1 MAGLPQLNSFVS
13 KFLNLWQSGCD
24 ASLHLETHAG
34 KATVHLQVGLGH
46 APPPSAPPSSHRRVP
61 GPSRQRRTQRRAL
74 ARAHAEEARAK
85 SDAENVEEAKSDAEN
100 VEEANEAAEGAVEI
114 DVAAKATTDDVT
126 AANATESE
134 VNDEFCPNDVYN
146 KADDIRKTSFRCH
159 SCRML
164 FLPESYSDGD
174 EILNFESCRA
184 HIGVAKCGTCAI
196 VLVGPAQIRCHRQV
210 CLHSA

>member
-1 MAGLPQLNSFVS
+1 MAGLPQLNSFIS

-114 DVAAKATTDDVT
+114 DVAAKATTDEKFKD
-126 AANATESE
+126 
-134 VNDEFCPNDVYN
+134 
-146 KADDIRKTSFRCH
+146 
-159 SCRML
+159 
-164 FLPESYSDGD
+164 
-174 EILNFESCRA
+174 
-184 HIGVAKCGTCAI
+184 
-196 VLVGPAQIRCHRQV
+196 
-210 CLHSA
+210 